1 MNGKGVFKSG
11 INIVAYDEKKSSD
24 NYNAM
29 MDYIKEHYTAIRYD
43 SDSAKFTIESN
54 KFVDGIDIAVF
65 NETARNIWIADVRAC
80 TISKK
85 SSVNAEDDIIKLRKQ
100 NLETIYNA
108 LSNITKYGIICIIVT
123 DYIHEGE
130 RINLESSFSA
140 LTASNIILIN
150 VNDVYRVMK
159 GSTFEKDL
167 LELEELFWEQD
178 PEPEEEEET
187 EEKPEDKS
195 DNETKE

>member
-11 INIVAYDEKKSSD
+11 INIVAYNEKKSSD
-24 NYNAM
+24 NYNALM
-29 MDYIKEHYTAIRYD
+29 EYIKEHYTAIRYD
-43 SDSAKFTIESN
+43 SDSAKFTIEPN
-54 KFVDGIDIAVF
+54 KFTDGIDVAVF
-65 NETARNIWIADVRAC
+65 NETARNIWIADARAC

-85 SSVNAEDDIIKLRKQ
+85 SGVNAEDDIIKLKKQ
-100 NLETIYNA
+100 LFETIYNA
-108 LSNITKYGIICIIVT
+108 LSNITKYGIICIIIT

-130 RINLESSFSA
+130 RINLESSFSV

-178 PEPEEEEET
+178 PEPEEEEEI
-187 EEKPEDKS
+187 KDDSKQ
-195 DNETKE
+195 